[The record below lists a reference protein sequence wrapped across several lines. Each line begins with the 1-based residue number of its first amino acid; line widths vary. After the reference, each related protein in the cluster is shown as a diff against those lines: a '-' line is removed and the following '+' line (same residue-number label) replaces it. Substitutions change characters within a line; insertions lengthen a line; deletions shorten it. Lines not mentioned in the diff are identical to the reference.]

1 MITLSLAALGAGA
14 GCDGAEESTVFVE
27 ASIVNPKADVSGD
40 TLGTYFS
47 GTFALHLNL
56 GDGASEASQVSLQ
69 SFAVTGADQGTV
81 IVPSLEAT
89 TTTAMPVSVGPGS
102 RVIVDMTFD
111 SQANPLAVELK
122 DTLCNPAGIRIS
134 GVVQDSLQDGTTAA
148 TSDVFTATCAQ
159 E

>member
-1 MITLSLAALGAGA
+1 MMTLSLAALGAGA

-40 TLGTYFS
+40 TLGTYLS

-56 GDGASEASQVSLQ
+56 GAEASEGSQVSLT

-81 IVPSLEAT
+81 IVPSLKAT

-102 RVIVDMTFD
+102 KVIVDMTFD
-111 SQANPLAVELK
+111 SADNTLGVELK
-122 DTLCNPAGIRIS
+122 ELCNAAGIRIS
-134 GVVQDSLQDGTTAA
+134 GVVQDSLQDGTTTAV
-148 TSDVFTATCAQ
+148 SDVFTATCAQ
-159 E
+159 Q